1 MANEIDALNR
11 GLRRT
16 GQPVTLRKVTG
27 TTSQTYTDVVCQ
39 AVVRGYTPTELIA
52 GSGIIQQDSKVILS
66 PTEIN
71 AAVWPSAQAFRV
83 KTVAILSGSTAR
95 TDLFRQ
101 ALASTR
107 QTTCFGAS
115 NYRYA
120 SGRRISAFT
129 RQHAF

>member
-27 TTSQTYTDVVCQ
+27 TTSQTFTDVVCQ

-71 AAVWPSAQAFRV
+71 AAVWPSAQVNGQPDVRIPSKNRGDIIRINGKDRFV
-83 KTVAILSGSTAR
+83 
-95 TDLFRQ
+95 Q
-101 ALASTR
+101 AGVGIYSPNNVLW
-107 QTTCFGAS
+107 
-115 NYRYA
+115 
-120 SGRRISAFT
+120 RIEVQV
-129 RQHAF
+129 R